1 MAYPF
6 ERSCTIPYETSTKL
20 KILATAEGI
29 PITKMIVKIID
40 EYYLYSDK
48 TKIGNAI
55 SKLNIQAGD
64 RNV

>member
-40 EYYLYSDK
+40 EYYLYTDVDK
-48 TKIGNAI
+48 IKAAKT
-55 SKLNIQAGD
+55 KLNIQAGD